1 MNRTI
6 EKIPSDTMKALV
18 SWTWPGNVR
27 ELENFIER
35 SVILSRGPT
44 LRAPLAELR
53 ATDVEGTDGS
63 TLEQM
68 EREYILRVFRET
80 GGVISTTATRL
91 GVPRTTLNAMM
102 KKLRISRSDL

>member
-1 MNRTI
+1 M
-6 EKIPSDTMKALV
+6 
-18 SWTWPGNVR
+18 R

-53 ATDVEGTDGS
+53 ATTAETTDSS

-80 GGVISTTATRL
+80 GGVISAAATRL
-91 GVPRTTLNAMM
+91 GMPRTTLNAMM
-102 KKLRISRSDL
+102 KKLGISRSDL